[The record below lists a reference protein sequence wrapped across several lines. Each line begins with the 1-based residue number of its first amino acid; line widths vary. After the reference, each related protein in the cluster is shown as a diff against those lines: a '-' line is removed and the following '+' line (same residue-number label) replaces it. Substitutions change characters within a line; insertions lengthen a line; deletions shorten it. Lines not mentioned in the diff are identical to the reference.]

1 MIPRVQF
8 LNCDVYLEIWKGYR
22 SRKKKMTI
30 TKSIAY
36 VFILLLFPIII
47 ELDVQ
52 AQPQPNRNNT
62 RQVGNMLQQ
71 LERSSSRFRNSLNVE
86 LVQRSV
92 DQTRPQNDISTFQA
106 GFDLAIK
113 QFRDQF
119 IRRLAV
125 GSDVDAVLQ
134 KASPINSFISQNTLN
149 PRVKNDWA
157 SVRTNLNTLANAY
170 GISWQ
175 WNQPIAI
182 KVDSNRSFRLSE
194 SELTQLIQQIENG
207 GDKFRVSL
215 TDAFDRRP
223 YDRTRSEGNMN
234 DALRGFKKA
243 TDQVRIRFDAR
254 QLVSD
259 DVQRLLDLA
268 QPLENFMRANPLTDR
283 ARDDWSTLRTNL
295 NLLAN
300 AYNILPSWINTPS
313 SQTGYK
319 DANRLTGTFRLD
331 SARSDNPRDKARRA
345 TQNLRTSER
354 QEVADQILARLE
366 SPEMLTIERRG
377 TTMTIAS
384 SLAPQST
391 FEADGRERQEQ
402 LPNSRSTKVIAT
414 LRGEQLVVSSNG
426 YKEDD
431 FNVTFD
437 ATENDNSLRVR
448 RQIYSDRLTQPVVVD
463 SVYNRTADVAEWN
476 VYNASG
482 SVLRN
487 ASANRGELIVRD
499 GETVVAILNNNLTT
513 KLSQRGDLF
522 TMTVRDPSQLQGAV
536 IEGMVG
542 NVDEGGRLSGRS
554 EMSLTFETIRLPN
567 GQTYRFAG
575 ILESV
580 RTLNGDAIKVDNE
593 GSAQSANR
601 TTQTIQ
607 RAGIATAVGAVIG
620 AVAGGGKGAA
630 IGGIIGAAG
639 GAGSVFILGKDN
651 LELPSGTEL
660 TIRSSGPR

>member
-1 MIPRVQF
+1 MR
-8 LNCDVYLEIWKGYR
+8 LLKLKEE
-22 SRKKKMTI
+22 KMTI
-30 TKSIAY
+30 IKRITS

-47 ELDVQ
+47 GLDVQ

-62 RQVGNMLQQ
+62 RQVGNMLQR
-71 LERSSSRFRNSLNVE
+71 LELSSSRFRNSLNLA

-92 DQTRPQNDISTFQA
+92 DQTQPRNDISTFQS

-119 IRRLAV
+119 TRRLAV
-125 GSDVDAVLQ
+125 ASDVESILQ
-134 KASPINSFISQNTLN
+134 KASPINSFITQNTLN

-157 SVRTNLNTLANAY
+157 SVRTDLNTLASAY
-170 GISWQ
+170 GVSWQ
-175 WNQPIAI
+175 WNQLTPM

-194 SELTQLIQQIENG
+194 SELTLLIQQIENG
-207 GDKFRVSL
+207 GDNFRVSL
-215 TDAFDRRP
+215 TDAFFRRP

-259 DVQRLLDLA
+259 DVQRLLDQA
-268 QPLENFMRANPLTDR
+268 QPLEKFMRDNPLTDR
-283 ARDDWSTLRTNL
+283 ARNDWSTLRTNL

-300 AYNILPSWINTPS
+300 AYNISPTWINNPS
-313 SQTGYK
+313 SQTAYK

-331 SARSDNPRDKARRA
+331 SARSDNPRDKAQRA
-345 TQNLRTSER
+345 TQNLRAFER
-354 QEVADQILARLE
+354 QEVAEQILVRLE
-366 SPEMLTIERRG
+366 SPEMLMIERRG
-377 TTMTIAS
+377 ITMNLAS
-384 SLAPQST
+384 SLARQST

-402 LPNSRSTKVIAT
+402 LPNGRSTKVTAT

-426 YKEDD
+426 YKEND

-476 VYNASG
+476 VYNDSRPVAG
-482 SVLRN
+482 NKSV
-487 ASANRGELIVRD
+487 SSEFIVRD
-499 GETVVAILNNNLTT
+499 GESLSAVLNNDLTT
-513 KLSQRGDLF
+513 KHTKQGDRF
-522 TMTVRDPSQLQGAV
+522 TMTVRQPGQYEDAV
-536 IEGMVG
+536 IEGTVR
-542 NVDEGGRLSGRS
+542 NVDEGGRLSGRT
-554 EMSLTFETIRLPN
+554 EMSLTFETIRLRN

-593 GSAQSANR
+593 GSAQGANR

-620 AVAGGGKGAA
+620 AIAGGGKGAA
-630 IGGIIGAAG
+630 IGGIIGSAA

-660 TIRSSGPR
+660 RIRSSGPR

>member
-1 MIPRVQF
+1 MNIMKR
-8 LNCDVYLEIWKGYR
+8 
-22 SRKKKMTI
+22 I
-30 TKSIAY
+30 TS

-47 ELDVQ
+47 GRDVQ
-52 AQPQPNRNNT
+52 AQPQPNRNTT
-62 RQVGNMLQQ
+62 RQVGNMLKR
-71 LERSSSRFRNSLNVE
+71 LERSSSRFRNSLNVA

-92 DQTRPQNDISTFQA
+92 DQMQPQNDISTFQS

-113 QFRDQF
+113 QFSDQF
-119 IRRLAV
+119 TRRLAV
-125 GSDVDAVLQ
+125 ASDVETILQ
-134 KASPINSFISQNTLN
+134 KASPINSFITRNTLN

-157 SVRTNLNTLANAY
+157 SVRTDLNTLASAY
-170 GISWQ
+170 GVSWQ
-175 WNQPIAI
+175 WNQLTPM
-182 KVDSNRSFRLSE
+182 KVESNRSFRLSE

-223 YDRTRSEGNMN
+223 YDRTRIEGNMN

-243 TDQVRIRFDAR
+243 TDQLRIRFDAR

-259 DVQRLLDLA
+259 DVQHLLDQA
-268 QPLENFMRANPLTDR
+268 QPIDNFIRDNPLTER
-283 ARDDWSTLRTNL
+283 AQSDWSTLRANL
-295 NLLAN
+295 NLLAD
-300 AYNILPSWINTPS
+300 AYNISPSLVDNSP
-313 SQTGYK
+313 SQTGNK
-319 DANRLTGTFRLD
+319 GTNRLTGTFRLD
-331 SARSDNPRDKARRA
+331 SARSDNPRDKAQRA
-345 TQNLRTSER
+345 TQNLRPYER
-354 QEVADQILARLE
+354 QEVADRILARLQ
-366 SPEMLTIERRG
+366 SPEMLMIERRG
-377 TTMTIAS
+377 TTVTIAS
-384 SLAPQST
+384 SLAPKST

-402 LPNSRSTKVIAT
+402 LPNSRSTKVTAT

-426 YKEDD
+426 YKEND

-476 VYNASG
+476 VYNDSR
-482 SVLRN
+482 SVLGN
-487 ASANRGELIVRD
+487 TSAGRGELIVRD
-499 GETVVAILNNNLTT
+499 GETLVAILNSNLTT
-513 KLSQRGDLF
+513 KMSQRGDLF

-536 IEGMVG
+536 IEGTVG
-542 NVDEGGRLSGRS
+542 NVDDGGRLSGRS
-554 EMSLTFETIRLPN
+554 AISLTFETIRLPN

-593 GSAQSANR
+593 GSAQGANR

-620 AVAGGGKGAA
+620 AIPGGGKGTA

-639 GAGSVFILGKDN
+639 GAGSVFIQGKDN